1 MKLTEQDMPLLEA
14 ARAGDEQALARLL
27 HLCQPDIRRY
37 AQRHCMIS
45 DVDDAVQ
52 EALLVLSRKLGSL
65 RALAA
70 LSSWLFKTVQ
80 RECRRLGR
88 KTLGFDP
95 YDEEKLENWLAT
107 RSNDAL
113 RLELIRAMEA
123 LPEDYRQIIL
133 LRDFEELTIAEIA
146 DELGLS
152 QAATKSR
159 LHRARLHARELLL
172 GAQAMLQP

>member
-1 MKLTEQDMPLLEA
+1 MKLSELDLPLLES
-14 ARAGDEQALARLL
+14 ARAGDKQALARLL

-95 YDEEKLENWLAT
+95 YDEEKLENWLAA

-113 RLELIRAMEA
+113 RLELVRAMEA

-133 LRDFEELTIAEIA
+133 LRDFEEQTIAEIA
-146 DELGLS
+146 AELDLTP
-152 QAATKSR
+152 AAAKSR
-159 LHRARLHARELLL
+159 LHRARLQARELLL
-172 GAQAMLQP
+172 GAEMMLQP

>member
-1 MKLTEQDMPLLEA
+1 MKLNDPDIPLLEA
-14 ARAGDEQALARLL
+14 ARAGDSKALARLL
-27 HLCQPDIRRY
+27 QLCQPDIRRY

-65 RALAA
+65 KALAA

-88 KTLGFDP
+88 KALNFDP
-95 YDEEKLENWLAT
+95 YDEEKLENWLST

-113 RLELIRAMEA
+113 RLELVRAMET
-123 LPEDYRQIIL
+123 LPEDYRQVIL
-133 LRDFEELTIAEIA
+133 LRDFEELTIGEMAE
-146 DELGLS
+146 ELGLS
-152 QAATKSR
+152 VAATKSR
-159 LHRARLHARELLL
+159 LHRARQTARDLLL
-172 GAQAMLQP
+172 GAEEILQ